1 MNKNNWS
8 KMVQTF
14 SRRSGLYIIF
24 FVSIFLL
31 ISILTAVQPA
41 YRFSSDVLN
50 SWTQEMDSTIFY
62 HLITMENR
70 AYKQSFPE
78 GEAEIPKLSDVFF
91 ELTSNV
97 KPTDPRTLFGNE
109 IPGFSI
115 FDNQLLMASDNDFTH
130 FPIESNPP
138 LEEVLRDR
146 EAVLEEDEETEETED
161 TEEEESENEQT
172 TGDRDVVFIYNTHNR
187 ESFLPHLPNETD
199 PDGAMHGEINI
210 TKVSDHL
217 AEELERLGI
226 GTQVDDTD
234 FGELL
239 NERGMDYHQ
248 SYEVSR
254 DIVAEAVAGNQEIQY
269 VFDLHRDAL
278 RRDKTTQTIEGEDY
292 AKILFV
298 IGTGHPDYE
307 KNLKVATELHGL
319 IEEAYPGL
327 SRGVFQKDGS
337 SGNGVYN
344 QDMVDNALLIEFGGV
359 DNTMEELYRSADA
372 LAEVFSDY
380 YWDAEAVQSDS

>member
-1 MNKNNWS
+1 MKKNNWS
-8 KMVQTF
+8 KIVQTF
-14 SRRSGLYIIF
+14 SRRSGIYIIF

-31 ISILTAVQPA
+31 ISVLTAVQPA
-41 YRFSSDVLN
+41 YRFSSDMLSN
-50 SWTQEMDSTIFY
+50 WTKEMDSTIFY

-78 GEAEIPKLSDVFF
+78 GEAEIPKLSGLFF

-97 KPTDPRTLFGNE
+97 KPTDPRSLFGNE
-109 IPGFSI
+109 IPGFAI
-115 FDNQLLMASDNDFTH
+115 FDNKLLMASDNDFTH

-138 LEEVLRDR
+138 LEEVLRER
-146 EAVLEEDEETEETED
+146 EAVL
-161 TEEEESENEQT
+161 TEEEEAEGEEETKEEIENEQT

-187 ESFLPHLPNETD
+187 ESFLPHLPNETN
-199 PDGAMHGEINI
+199 PNAAMHGEINI
-210 TKVSDHL
+210 TKVSDRL
-217 AEELERLGI
+217 AEGLEQKGI
-226 GTQVDDTD
+226 GTQVDKTD

-239 NERGMDYHQ
+239 NELGMGYHQ

-254 DIVAEAVAGNQEIQY
+254 DVVAEAMAGNQEIQY
-269 VFDLHRDAL
+269 MFDLHRDAL

-307 KNLKVATELHGL
+307 NNLKVATELHAL
-319 IEEAYPGL
+319 IEEAYPGM
-327 SRGVFQKDGS
+327 SRGVYQKDGS
-337 SGNGVYN
+337 GGNGIYN
-344 QDMVDNALLIEFGGV
+344 QDMADNALLIEFGGV

-372 LAEVFSDY
+372 LAEVFSEY
-380 YWDAEAVQSDS
+380 YWNAEAVQSDQ